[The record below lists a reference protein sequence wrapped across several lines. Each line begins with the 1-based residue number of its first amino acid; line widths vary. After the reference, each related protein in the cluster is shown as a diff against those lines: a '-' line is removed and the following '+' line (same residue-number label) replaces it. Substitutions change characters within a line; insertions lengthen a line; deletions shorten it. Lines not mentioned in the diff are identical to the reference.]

1 MKIQCVYCHKPTKKS
16 GYTVK
21 MCCICDEDH
30 RFLNIDEILS
40 GFHHDKVYLLEKVE
54 ITNVYDQKNHL
65 YTSLLDVG

>member
-1 MKIQCVYCHKPTKKS
+1 MKIQCVYCHKPTTKK
-16 GYTVK
+16 GQTVK

-40 GFHHDKVYLLEKVE
+40 GFHYDKVYLLEKVE

>member
-1 MKIQCVYCHKPTKKS
+1 
-16 GYTVK
+16 